1 MHYTHCIVSFIEI
14 IKTKETVCCPILRGT
29 KKARPK
35 MARKKRLNDLYLR
48 FLNLK
53 QAVEGMTGKGLLDE
67 IEERLL
73 HLVADAHLNGHDL
86 NVTDLM
92 QRRELASPATLHKR
106 LGSLKAAGLI
116 SIEPVPGEYPRKSV
130 QLTDKA
136 IKYFNELSKGLRK
149 VARDGG

>member
-1 MHYTHCIVSFIEI
+1 
-14 IKTKETVCCPILRGT
+14 
-29 KKARPK
+29 

-48 FLNLK
+48 FLNHK
-53 QAVEGMTGKGLLDE
+53 QSLEGMTGKGLLDE

-73 HLVADAHLNGHDL
+73 YLVADAHLNEVDL

-106 LGSLKAAGLI
+106 LGSLKAADLI

-130 QLTDKA
+130 ELTDKA
-136 IKYFNELSKGLRK
+136 VKYFNELSKGMRK
-149 VARDGG
+149 VVREGA

>member
-1 MHYTHCIVSFIEI
+1 MSKDKEVTNHLLLG
-14 IKTKETVCCPILRGT
+14 KTKGETH
-29 KKARPK
+29 

-73 HLVADAHLNGHDL
+73 HLVADAHLNGHEL

-106 LGSLKAAGLI
+106 LGSLKAAGMI
-116 SIEPVPGEYPRKSV
+116 AIEPVPGEYPRKSV
-130 QLTDKA
+130 ELTDKA
-136 IKYFNELSKGLRK
+136 VKYFNELSKGLKK
-149 VARDGG
+149 VAREA